1 MENKNW
7 QSSQSNGEE
16 EEKDKRRKFLFI
28 ILLLVVLVVITD
40 VIFLSLLARRA
51 AQNTGEIVDTI
62 VLDPEQEEEIP
73 LAICGRLVDTNGNP
87 VSDYE
92 VQLHSDPMTD
102 VTGAEGD
109 FFFSP
114 VEYGDHTLTL
124 LDADGEEQILA
135 ELTVNEDQTLKTG
148 DQMFSVD
155 KDGRWEFSVPES
167 TLVLEVDLELDEN
180 TNTMRV
186 IPESVSVLRANS
198 CMDTYYGSAE
208 ADTEGALLSPHGSV
222 VLPDGTIHLHDG
234 SAILSNGM
242 YINEEGEVF
251 YRDQSK
257 NASDL
262 PDGYRLAGDVLYLPD
277 GTVLNLK
284 SGMTVLTDGT
294 NISNQGQVTLS
305 DGTVIDNENATVILP
320 DGTVI
325 SSGETVTTPGGYEI
339 SVPKK
344 GHGYIIDNEI
354 GSEEPSRP
362 VSGGTINH
370 EKQPGGSPDNGHS
383 DEANTPDSGSSDA
396 SGTNGGS
403 TTGST
408 GNQNGQTGTTNTSNN
423 GQNNNSQNGE
433 HTGTGNGTSN
443 TAPSDNG
450 NSTPG
455 TDVTPA
461 VPSAEI
467 YDTATNQNWTQIS
480 TIDLFKKA
488 EKLAPGS
495 EGVYRFYVKNGVD
508 ASLHYKMSISEE
520 NHAAGAIP
528 LEYRLKD
535 GDGNYVAGSADNW
548 LQAEALEAVWVDLA
562 KTGIV
567 QYTLEW
573 RWPYE
578 SGSGDTLAE
587 NDATDTALG
596 MTDALEHR
604 IHVTIYA
611 ETTN

>member
-7 QSSQSNGEE
+7 QSSQSNGAE

-40 VIFLSLLARRA
+40 AIFLALLGRRA

-62 VLDPEQEEEIP
+62 VLDPEQDEEIP

-87 VSDYE
+87 VPDYE

-102 VTGAEGD
+102 ITGAAGD

-124 LDADGEEQILA
+124 IDANGEEQILA
-135 ELTVNEDQTLKTG
+135 ELTVQEDQSLKTG

-155 KDGRWEFSVPES
+155 KDGRWEFAVPES
-167 TLVLEVDLELDEN
+167 TLVLEVDLELDEASGV
-180 TNTMRV
+180 MRV
-186 IPESVSVLRANS
+186 IPESVSALRANS

-208 ADTEGALLSPHGSV
+208 ADTDGALLSPHGSV
-222 VLPDGTIHLHDG
+222 VLLDGTIHLHDG
-234 SAILSNGM
+234 SAILFNGM
-242 YINEEGEVF
+242 YINEDGEVS
-251 YRDQSK
+251 YRGQSK

-262 PDGYRLAGDVLYLPD
+262 PDGYRLAGDVLYLPN

-284 SGMTVLTDGT
+284 SGTTVLTDGT
-294 NISNQGQVTLS
+294 NINNQGRVTMP
-305 DGTVIDNENATVILP
+305 DGTVIDNKNATVTMP

-370 EKQPGGSPDNGHS
+370 EKQPGGNQSSDRSDDANTSDNGS
-383 DEANTPDSGSSDA
+383 ADA
-396 SGTNGGS
+396 STVNGGS
-403 TTGST
+403 GTGNT
-408 GNQNGQTGTTNTSNN
+408 GNQNGQNGTTNTSNN
-423 GQNNNSQNGE
+423 DQNSGA
-433 HTGTGNGTSN
+433 GNGTSN
-443 TAPSDNG
+443 TTPSDNG

-455 TDVTPA
+455 TDVTPS

-467 YDTATNQNWTQIS
+467 YDTVTNQNWTQIS

-548 LQAEALEAVWVDLA
+548 LQAEALEAVWVDLT

-578 SGSGDTLAE
+578 SGSGDTLAA
-587 NDATDTALG
+587 NDASDTALG